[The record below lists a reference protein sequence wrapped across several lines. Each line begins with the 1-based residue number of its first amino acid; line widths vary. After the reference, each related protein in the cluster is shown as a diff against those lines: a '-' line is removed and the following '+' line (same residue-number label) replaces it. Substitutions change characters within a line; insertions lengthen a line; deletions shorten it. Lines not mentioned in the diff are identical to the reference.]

1 MVMSF
6 RSERIADLIRQELA
20 RLLREEVRDPRIGFV
35 TITEVDLSPDL
46 KHARVYLTTMG
57 DDREA
62 TLKALGRAAPFL
74 RRSLA
79 AGCNLRFTPQLR
91 FLFDESVDTGFRVE
105 RLLQDTKAEDEES
118 D

>member
-1 MVMSF
+1 MSF

-46 KHARVYLTTMG
+46 RHARVYLTTMG
-57 DDREA
+57 DDRET
-62 TLKALGRAAPFL
+62 TLKALGGAAPFL

-79 AGCNLRFTPQLR
+79 AACNLRFTPQLR
-91 FLFDESVDTGFRVE
+91 FLFDESVETGFRVE
-105 RLLQDTKAEDEES
+105 RLLQDIKTEDEES

>member
-1 MVMSF
+1 MSF

-57 DDREA
+57 DDAET
-62 TLKALGRAAPFL
+62 TLKGLRKAAPFL
-74 RRSLA
+74 RRALA
-79 AGCNLRFTPQLR
+79 SGCNLRFTPQLR

-105 RLLQDTKAEDEES
+105 RLLQEMKGEDEDS

>member
-1 MVMSF
+1 MSF
-6 RSERIADLIRQELA
+6 RSERIADIIRQELA

-35 TITEVDLSPDL
+35 TITEVQLSRDLR
-46 KHARVYLTTMG
+46 HARVYLTTMSE
-57 DDREA
+57 DRQA
-62 TLKALGRAAPFL
+62 TLKALGRATPFL

-79 AGCNLRFTPQLR
+79 AGCHLRFTPQLR

-105 RLLQDTKAEDEES
+105 RLLREMKTEGEES

>member
-1 MVMSF
+1 MDMSF

-20 RLLREEVRDPRIGFV
+20 RLLREEVRDPGIGFV

-46 KHARVYLTTMG
+46 KHARVYITTMG
-57 DDREA
+57 DERET

-91 FLFDESVDTGFRVE
+91 FIFDESVDTGFRVQ
-105 RLLQDTKAEDEES
+105 RLLQDMKDENEDG

>member
-1 MVMSF
+1 MSF
-6 RSERIADLIRQELA
+6 RSERVADLIRQELA
-20 RLLREEVRDPRIGFV
+20 RLLHEEVRDPRIGFV

-46 KHARVYLTTMG
+46 KHARIYLTTMA
-57 DDREA
+57 DDRKT

-79 AGCNLRFTPQLR
+79 RSCNLRHTPQLR
-91 FLFDESVDTGFRVE
+91 FVFDESVDTGFRVE
-105 RLLQDTKAEDEES
+105 RLLREMKGEDEAS